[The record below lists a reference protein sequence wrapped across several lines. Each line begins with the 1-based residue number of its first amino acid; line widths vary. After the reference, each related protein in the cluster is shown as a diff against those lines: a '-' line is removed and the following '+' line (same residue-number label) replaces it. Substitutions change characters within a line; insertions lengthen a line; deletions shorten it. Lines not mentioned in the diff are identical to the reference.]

1 MDFEITNLPKK
12 SFTVNDFY
20 DLTVNRIVRL
30 LGTEP
35 LYTDELNRL
44 GKELFGKKY
53 LGTYPIDKI
62 KLDKNGYMIVNTDES
77 GESGEH
83 WVAIIVDSKNVY
95 VYDSYGRD
103 TKNILPLLVQKAK
116 KKKLKIVESRRDAEQ
131 DDSKPYD
138 RNTCGQ
144 RCLAWLLVVSELGI
158 KNALKI

>member
-1 MDFEITNLPKK
+1 V
-12 SFTVNDFY
+12 SQFY
-20 DLTVNRIVRL
+20 DLTVNRLVRL

-35 LYTDELNRL
+35 MYTDELNRL
-44 GKELFGKKY
+44 GKQLFGNKKY
-53 LGTYPIDKI
+53 IGTFPVDKAPLN
-62 KLDKNGYMIVNTDES
+62 KSGYMIVNTDPS

-83 WVAIIVDSKNVY
+83 WIAIIVDSKHIY

-131 DDSKPYD
+131 DDSKVYD
-138 RNTCGQ
+138 RHTCGQ
-144 RCLAWLLVVSELGI
+144 RSLAWLLVVSELGI